1 MKKFKEIL
9 NKQDLIDYFNGKQF
23 DIISLESSEDKKID
37 YAQCLFGLKNK
48 INSLQK
54 KTVSKNIISSD
65 PDFSEIIYN
74 DLSELDNRDVS
85 DIRFWQW
92 LSLEHLQS
100 YIWQRWWVSK
110 NTDGDKSIPTSK
122 EQKISII
129 KTINEDSEDKWSPL
143 TVRFLGGTSLK
154 SLTSR
159 NAISRLFWPRKILGT
174 SDLVNKCFEKQDI
187 AASIFERQF
196 GLHPEAARAFVESI
210 SQKHKKLDKKNIQLE
225 AKKLNRYFA
234 TISPDYLK
242 QDAISEL
249 LFL

>member
-9 NKQDLIDYFNGKQF
+9 NRQDLTDYFEGKQF
-23 DIISLESSEDKKID
+23 DTTNLESRDEKKINYHQCLLNLKDKISSFQKKID
-37 YAQCLFGLKNK
+37 
-48 INSLQK
+48 
-54 KTVSKNIISSD
+54 TKNIISSD
-65 PDFSEIIYN
+65 PFISEIIYQE
-74 DLSELDNRDVS
+74 LSELDNRDLS
-85 DIRFWQW
+85 DMRFWQW
-92 LSLEHLQS
+92 LSLEHLQN
-100 YIWQRWWVSK
+100 YIWQRWWISK
-110 NTDGDKSIPTSK
+110 NIDGDKSIPTTK

-129 KTINEDSEDKWSPL
+129 KIIYDDSENKWSPL

-159 NAISRLFWPRKILGT
+159 NAISRLFWPRKILGS
-174 SDLVNKCFEKQDI
+174 SDLVTKCFEKQDI
-187 AASIFERQF
+187 AVSVFERQF

-210 SQKHKKLDKKNIQLE
+210 SQKHAKLDKKNIQQE

-242 QDAISEL
+242 QDGISEL